1 MKMPVGDERLDAHYT
16 SRHPTGNQ
24 EFEYRQDCHRSS
36 QQQEPKYK
44 LAELLAEITDENLHE
59 EWNVGPSVGREI
71 W

>member
-1 MKMPVGDERLDAHYT
+1 MAKEKIKQRANQTEKGKIAIAPT
-16 SRHPTGNQ
+16 SNKK
-24 EFEYRQDCHRSS
+24 
-36 QQQEPKYK
+36 PKYK